1 MDRVGVDAVDMA
13 EVRGDVA
20 EDRETEAEEEI
31 MQKVD
36 ERHHILLLQVS
47 TTRNQCTADIPNLF
61 LQHLICLPNP
71 TIMDKRRPFNILK
84 THLHFHLNN
93 IPSR

>member
-1 MDRVGVDAVDMA
+1 MA
-13 EVRGDVA
+13 EVRGDVE
-20 EDRETEAEEEI
+20 EDMATEAEEEI

-36 ERHHILLLQVS
+36 GRHHIFPLQVS
-47 TTRNQCTADIPNLF
+47 TTRNQCMADILNLF

-71 TIMDKRRPFNILK
+71 TIMDKRRPFRILK
-84 THLHFHLNN
+84 IHPHSHLNN